1 MKFCCRRAQTET
13 ERGPTFSG
21 SKFIKQAAATQQTQV
36 QRLSPENKGGF
47 PYIPFSAGYRNGG
60 MQLVPY
66 IITCHFIGHSNLWGE
81 MTLLWSPGNILQLWF
96 FFASL

>member
-1 MKFCCRRAQTET
+1 
-13 ERGPTFSG
+13 
-21 SKFIKQAAATQQTQV
+21 
-36 QRLSPENKGGF
+36 
-47 PYIPFSAGYRNGG
+47 